1 MQKGEGF
8 MNSIGY
14 VDVAS
19 YDDTLGVGRY
29 YRGLTEF
36 IMKCPTPMTISIQGD
51 WGGGKTTA
59 LNLIEQNLNRENQN
73 QILAGNRKKYHV
85 IWFRTWQYSKFGM
98 DKNMILALMDHLC
111 SKLEEVAQK
120 KEIDLGDGVKKIIK
134 KVIAFGTDRALG
146 GEAAETVKNIWDTI
160 FGMKYDPTIIRQI
173 ENAKAEIQKNINE
186 IIKDEEE
193 RLVIF
198 IDDLDRLEAGTAVEL
213 LEGIKNLLDCEKCVF
228 VLAVDSS
235 VIYQG
240 IRSKYGEDFGKD
252 KEKKFFDK
260 IIQVPFSIPMNQYNM
275 KSYLK
280 KEFLPE
286 EDENSIEGYANAIKE
301 ILGNNPRSIK
311 RAFNRL
317 ELHKLIL
324 GDSIIK
330 NQKDSL
336 ILFIIL
342 LIQMEEEDLYNNI
355 IKIALQGDSV
365 EMYRELH
372 GEEYFKFRKVLNLPD
387 LKETEGA
394 VDGEEQWDEFINLIA
409 ETAQISEN
417 VSPDTK
423 RVNTR
428 KSEGG
433 ALTNIL
439 DLLEEKYTRDDLT
452 ALTINF
458 WEGNNRRCCFRE
470 KKDKTNTITIYKV
483 GKMDLERLTIDGV
496 KEISEDYPATLVKKE
511 EIGHYYHED
520 HVTLVGI
527 TEDSNEELLKKIM
540 KFYYLL

>member
-1 MQKGEGF
+1 
-8 MNSIGY
+8 
-14 VDVAS
+14 
-19 YDDTLGVGRY
+19 
-29 YRGLTEF
+29 
-36 IMKCPTPMTISIQGD
+36 
-51 WGGGKTTA
+51 
-59 LNLIEQNLNRENQN
+59 
-73 QILAGNRKKYHV
+73 
-85 IWFRTWQYSKFGM
+85 
-98 DKNMILALMDHLC
+98 MILALMDHLC

-470 KKDKTNTITIYKV
+470 KKDNTITITIYKV
-483 GKMDLERLTIDGV
+483 GKMI
-496 KEISEDYPATLVKKE
+496 
-511 EIGHYYHED
+511 
-520 HVTLVGI
+520 
-527 TEDSNEELLKKIM
+527 
-540 KFYYLL
+540 